1 MVWNT
6 YRVSVPVPY
15 VFSPCPSRFDH
26 TPWFSGRCR
35 SVLPKRWGS
44 PTRQSYGIVIYMCG
58 CVCVCGQ
65 RAWGCKPNASYPKLC
80 SHMCFIWKCFV
91 ENIIELPASSCVYVY
106 NPPYYIEKIYHHQ
119 SWWAFNV
126 GTKHVPVLAKYSS
139 ANCQWVSTSG
149 GRTQAIMG
157 ETL

>member
-44 PTRQSYGIVIYMCG
+44 PTRQSYGIVIYIYIYMCVG
-58 CVCVCGQ
+58 VCVCV
-65 RAWGCKPNASYPKLC
+65 WP
-80 SHMCFIWKCFV
+80 MCFIWKCFV

-106 NPPYYIEKIYHHQ
+106 NPPYYRKHISSSVLVSLQHWHQ
-119 SWWAFNV
+119 ARSSTGEIFQCKLPMSFNLRWPYP
-126 GTKHVPVLAKYSS
+126 GNH
-139 ANCQWVSTSG
+139 G
-149 GRTQAIMG
+149 GNNIDD
-157 ETL
+157 LK